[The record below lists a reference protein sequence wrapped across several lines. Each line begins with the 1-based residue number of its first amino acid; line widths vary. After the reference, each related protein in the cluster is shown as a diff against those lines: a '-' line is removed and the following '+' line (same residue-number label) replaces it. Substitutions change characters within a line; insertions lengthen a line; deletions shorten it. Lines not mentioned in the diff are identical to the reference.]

1 MVKYLRHRTAHRM
14 EGVKKEIE
22 LGMGAYEAED
32 TELVTILR
40 YPLSFV
46 WLQEE
51 LFDANELQ
59 GLKMDELF

>member
-1 MVKYLRHRTAHRM
+1 M